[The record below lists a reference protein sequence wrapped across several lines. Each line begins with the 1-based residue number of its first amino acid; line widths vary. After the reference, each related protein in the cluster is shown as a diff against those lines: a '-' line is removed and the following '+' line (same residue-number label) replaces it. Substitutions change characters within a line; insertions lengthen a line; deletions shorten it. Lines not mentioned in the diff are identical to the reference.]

1 MPIIQDTQ
9 QIRISA
15 VKTDYSPTCRSE
27 SRSPK
32 RLVTFAAEKIP
43 QLPESMTDDGVV
55 ARRKITFRPEKV
67 TITYEPHSRNDDE
80 FSFLEV
86 TVQGRNIRKDG
97 SLGERAGS
105 RKFFL
110 MPEDDE
116 EEFNRKLVMH
126 RAAEYRVPD
135 YLAELVELY
144 DPAGEVHPF
153 TAVPEVANGAD

>member
-1 MPIIQDTQ
+1 
-9 QIRISA
+9 
-15 VKTDYSPTCRSE
+15 
-27 SRSPK
+27 
-32 RLVTFAAEKIP
+32 
-43 QLPESMTDDGVV
+43 MTDDGIGL
-55 ARRKITFRPEKV
+55 RKITFRPEKV

-86 TVQGRNIRKDG
+86 TVQGRNIRKD
-97 SLGERAGS
+97 ERAGS

-116 EEFNRKLVMH
+116 EEFNRKLLMH

-144 DPAGEVHPF
+144 DPAGEAHPF
-153 TAVPEVANGAD
+153 TAVLKEQPWH